1 MFELEL
7 LVGGNIEWLYVLTFK
22 RAAEDIG
29 DLGVPRKLH
38 LDVRGVMFAV
48 GAEGP
53 EPRYLDQ
60 DHSDFAEASL
70 EGGETWS

>member
-7 LVGGNIEWLYVLTFK
+7 LVGGNIEELYVLTFK

-29 DLGVPRKLH
+29 NLGVPRKLP
-38 LDVRGVMFAV
+38 LDARGVMFAV

-60 DHSDFAEASL
+60 DHSVFAEVSFVV
-70 EGGETWS
+70 GET